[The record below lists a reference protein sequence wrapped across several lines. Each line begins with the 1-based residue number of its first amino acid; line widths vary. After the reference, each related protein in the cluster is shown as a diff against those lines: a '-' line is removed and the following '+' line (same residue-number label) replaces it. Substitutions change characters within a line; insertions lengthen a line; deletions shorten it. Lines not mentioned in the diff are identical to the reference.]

1 MQKNKLY
8 NFRTMS
14 LNSSSSYFYKKLI
27 NQSQTLALD
36 VRDIYIDAD
45 GFHIKKGNDEVII
58 SKSVI
63 KKIYM
68 KSIL

>member
-8 NFRTMS
+8 NFGTLL
-14 LNSSSSYFYKKLI
+14 LNSSINCFYKKLI
-27 NQSQTLALD
+27 NKSQGLALD
-36 VRDIYIDAD
+36 VKDTYTDAN

-63 KKIYM
+63 KNLCIK
-68 KSIL
+68 KH